1 VGDEIEKNKKIIL
14 SLPVGRPSPRLPSY
28 LKKMTAGRLS
38 PQAGLG
44 GANNLS
50 LPTPF

>member
-1 VGDEIEKNKKIIL
+1 VRDEIEKNKKTIL
-14 SLPVGRPSPRLPSY
+14 SLPAILF
-28 LKKMTAGRLS
+28 KKNDGGQTS

>member
-1 VGDEIEKNKKIIL
+1 VGDEIEKEQKNNPIPACH
-14 SLPVGRPSPRLPSY
+14 PV